1 MSLDSPELEWALRL
15 SKQLKM
21 LSEVAESLTYRLLE
35 LEERFAVQDHQL
47 TSRQLAAEQSHSQV
61 AEAMEERMLETENRL
76 GRLDDLLRKV
86 EPRTAPPAPLR
97 ALSRLSPMP
106 MHAPPDGEI
115 RIKEGLPFG
124 EDSVD
129 QPLAS

>member
-15 SKQLKM
+15 CKQLKM

-47 TSRQLAAEQSHSQV
+47 ASRQLAAEQSHSQV

-86 EPRTAPPAPLR
+86 EPRTDPPRSPSCPLQALSHAHARPPRRGDPHQGRSPLR
-97 ALSRLSPMP
+97 GGQR
-106 MHAPPDGEI
+106 
-115 RIKEGLPFG
+115 
-124 EDSVD
+124 
-129 QPLAS
+129 

>member
-1 MSLDSPELEWALRL
+1 MSLDSSELEWALRL

-47 TSRQLAAEQSHSQV
+47 TSQQRAAEQSHSQA

-86 EPRTAPPAPLR
+86 EPRTAPPSPLR
-97 ALSRLSPMP
+97 ALSRLSALP
-106 MHAPPDGEI
+106 MHAPPEGETFLDAD
-115 RIKEGLPFG
+115 LPFA

>member
-1 MSLDSPELEWALRL
+1 MSLDSSELEWALRL
-15 SKQLKM
+15 SKQLEM
-21 LSEVAESLTYRLLE
+21 LSELAESLTYRLLE

-47 TSRQLAAEQSHSQV
+47 TSRQRAAEQSHSQA

-86 EPRTAPPAPLR
+86 EPRTAPPPPLR

-106 MHAPPDGEI
+106 MHAPPRRGD
-115 RIKEGLPFG
+115 
-124 EDSVD
+124 
-129 QPLAS
+129 LA

>member
-15 SKQLKM
+15 SKQLKL

-76 GRLDDLLRKV
+76 GRLDDLLSNV
-86 EPRTAPPAPLR
+86 EPRTAPPSPLR

-106 MHAPPDGEI
+106 FHDPPHGETLLDAD
-115 RIKEGLPFG
+115 LPFA

-129 QPLAS
+129 QSLAS